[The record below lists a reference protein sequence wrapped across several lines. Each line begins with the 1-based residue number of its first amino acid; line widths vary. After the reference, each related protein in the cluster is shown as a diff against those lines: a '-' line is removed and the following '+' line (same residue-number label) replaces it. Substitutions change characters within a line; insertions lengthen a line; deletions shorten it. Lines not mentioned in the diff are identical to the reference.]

1 MKLKLCLGH
10 IVINAWLG
18 FGFSCTVLQSQEK
31 NCHWPSLPSLCPE
44 LTVGYSQEKKKK
56 KTTHKIQ
63 SLLTTIL
70 GKKKEKK
77 MIVLKL

>member
-44 LTVGYSQEKKKK
+44 LTVGYSQKKKK
-56 KTTHKIQ
+56 KETHKIQ

-70 GKKKEKK
+70 GKKKEKNDCS
-77 MIVLKL
+77 